1 MRLRTVATI
10 TVTML
15 GALACSESS
24 GVVPVPVPGSGEPP
38 VLLKEINIPSL
49 PAPFYHFEY
58 DATGKVSFV
67 SYASELTRYDVVYDG
82 GRISE
87 LRNNIL
93 VNKDRLG
100 YHYDAAGRVDHVTYS
115 DSLGVVYVRIAL
127 AYDGPRLVHLERER
141 SGSNGFTI
149 DKTMTFSYYA
159 DGNLLEITDHQIPI
173 GSDEVTFVD
182 RFEQYDDKTNVDGF
196 SLIHNEFFDHFV
208 FLPGVRLQK
217 GNPARQI
224 RTGSGRNF
232 TVAYTYSYD
241 AEGRPLSKTGA
252 VTFVTGPNVG
262 RLFHTNSVFSYY

>member
-1 MRLRTVATI
+1 MRVRTLATI
-10 TVTML
+10 TLTML
-15 GALACSESS
+15 GVLACSDSS
-24 GVVPVPVPGSGEPP
+24 VVAPVPGGGGESP
-38 VLLKEINIPSL
+38 VLLKEINIPNL

-58 DATGKVSFV
+58 DSTGKVIFV
-67 SYASELTRYDVVYDG
+67 SYASDLTRYDVLYTG

-93 VNKDRLG
+93 VNKDRLD
-100 YHYDAAGRVDHVTYS
+100 YHYDAGGRVDHVTYS
-115 DSLGVVYVRIAL
+115 DSSGVVYVRIAL

-141 SGSNGFTI
+141 SRSGGFVI
-149 DKTMTFSYYA
+149 DKTMTFSYYP
-159 DGNLLEITDHQIPI
+159 DGNLLQITDHQLPI

-196 SLIHNEFFDHFV
+196 SLLHSEFFDHFV
-208 FLPGVRLQK
+208 FLPGARLQK

-224 RTGSGRNF
+224 RTGSGPNF

-262 RLFHTNSVFSYY
+262 QLFHTSSIFSYY